1 MVLHQY
7 HPCRHRRVLL
17 CYGYCYLEFEMILP
31 PLPEP
36 LPNGYYAEECMCKYA
51 LLAIKTV
58 CGGKHPKKFSAEE
71 VKEIRIAHATGH
83 GYKQVNKHH
92 PMSEKTF
99 YNIVNKQG
107 AYK

>member
-1 MVLHQY
+1 
-7 HPCRHRRVLL
+7 
-17 CYGYCYLEFEMILP
+17 MILP

-36 LPNGYYAEECMCKYA
+36 LANGYYAEECMCKYA

-58 CGGKHPKKFSAEE
+58 CGGKHPKKFSDGQANH
-71 VKEIRIAHATGH
+71 VRFLVMQGQ
-83 GYKQVNKHH
+83 GYKQVYKHY

-99 YNIVNKQG
+99 YNIVNKKG

>member
-1 MVLHQY
+1 
-7 HPCRHRRVLL
+7 
-17 CYGYCYLEFEMILP
+17 MILP
-31 PLPEP
+31 PLPEENRQFLFGP
-36 LPNGYYAEECMCKYA
+36 SSDCGYTAEQMCQYA

-58 CGGKHPKKFSAEE
+58 CGGKHPKKFGAEE
-71 VKEIRIAHATGH
+71 VREIRIAHATGH

-107 AYK
+107 AYN

>member
-1 MVLHQY
+1 
-7 HPCRHRRVLL
+7 
-17 CYGYCYLEFEMILP
+17 MILP
-31 PLPEP
+31 PLP
-36 LPNGYYAEECMCKYA
+36 LDPNGQEWTDDEAKIIQAYA

-58 CGGKHPKKFSAEE
+58 CGEKRPKKFSGAE
-71 VKEIRIAHATGH
+71 VYQIRSLHRNGC

-92 PMSEKTF
+92 PMSERTF